1 MKTKIKRHSRSV
13 ISVILAVCM
22 LVSCMTVGL
31 IATDAAR
38 FDSDSVG
45 YGAVYVHFRDTSGN
59 DLTNGKVSG
68 GTGDTGSA
76 TFSIPSAYQG
86 QGMYVCIEATY
97 DGNAHWYGTSNSNSS
112 QNYIANGTSNWNVY
126 TGFSNSYGV
135 YYKVGSGAI
144 SVTIAYN
151 LGGTDKKITSVT
163 ETYDPA
169 CTGLAIETTD
179 NSLESLSDTFDLTAT
194 TTNAKTGV
202 TYTFYKGN
210 GEEIGHVD
218 SDNGTATLS
227 GLTQTDKSSQTY
239 YVVATKSGCSTQ
251 TSSTITITNNAV
263 SNEKTIYVGVVSFI
277 VNEAFSGDTSSLIDK
292 LKVHYWNADNQ
303 DVGDATNPTYMGT
316 QQHTV
321 SSGWN
326 DPQTFHMYR
335 FTIPADRSYMHAWL
349 DLNTDRWFGQDS
361 TTEYNTIYIYNY
373 GTSNADKADYVN
385 ETYAQSTLSINDIS
399 GATVRATY
407 NGTTIDEGGSISDI
421 PAGAQVTISVT
432 PEATG
437 KKCTAVTATPAGAT
451 ITGSGRTFTLTMPA
465 EDTTI
470 TGVTLDNAQNKKVYF
485 NNYYSRYSMVTAYAW
500 YGTPDQSRIDGEPL
514 GAWSGQTM
522 TRIAN
527 TNTWEIEVPEDC
539 PYIIFVGA
547 GGNNTNSNET
557 VGSVPYY
564 HITIPWDDR
573 TYPMYTAGKDKT
585 NPTSGGKWGNYV
597 ARDNETTVTDGDT
610 LSNNS
615 NLFHGISA
623 TMYDY
628 YVDSEHT
635 NGWLNISDPEYSK
648 SDAAFTVN
656 PYTIFNDALDGYA
669 REFGVDYP
677 LYFGDFFGAN
687 DDGNS
692 DVTKVKHG
700 SNTGEIYKN
709 WNKLINNS
717 SGLSDTETK
726 KNAVTGLSGKTLA
739 DSDIHYYESSAANEN
754 GARMAMFD
762 EDFLSGQNNQGT
774 KLAQILR
781 VSSFPIRTTSKDTY
795 THVYFDASGI
805 RNWYAQDS
813 NSIYAYFWNGS
824 VSTKVAG
831 TKTGDVFAFKI
842 PEGYENGKM
851 LFYRSNGING
861 SWNNLSDDFDVP
873 ENSSVMFSA
882 TGTTNKSSKDY
893 FTGNWGT
900 YNNASVNKHPYY
912 EYDSTGGKDNAYIQN
927 ISSDGKTAVINYYSE
942 SDNNKVYAA
951 KSGSGTAA
959 LGAAGFF
966 PFDNNGTINQV
977 GQTAHDLGFGM
988 KLEIPFTL
996 EANGQFEDGTHQVFD
1011 FSGDDDLWVFVDG
1024 KLVLDL
1030 GGDHNATTGKIDFA
1044 DKTATADNS
1053 QALGSADR
1061 NGTFEFDNS
1070 NPNTVHTMTLYYME
1084 RGMWDSNLKFGFS
1097 FHAIPN
1103 QLKTE
1108 KKVRTANINSGF
1120 YHPNNQ
1126 SGDASNESATLTAK
1140 EGRFIGKFEE
1150 TYQNEDFIITHE
1162 YKSASASEYSTAAG
1176 KEYTIG
1182 SSATKTVGSD
1192 GTYKLKN
1199 DEIAYFLKQFT
1210 SGDSIRLKE
1219 SPDETN
1225 LYNYD
1230 MSATVYDDANNEAV
1244 VTSATDAGT
1253 PFTFDFVP
1261 TSQQTI
1267 ETLNLRARFTNQMK
1281 SHNLSVSKTATGGS
1295 DNDEFTF
1302 RIKFK
1307 FGDYDYIAY
1316 PITGSKTGTGIDTKE
1331 NVTVAGDGTF
1341 TLKNGQT
1348 VLFEKIPE
1356 NAKIQIEEINIDP
1369 TYNYNGLTVSVANK
1383 TNITDGVQ
1391 FTMGTTDITAN
1402 ASNSKF
1408 SGFTVSKELK
1418 YSPSD
1423 GVFVDYPDSTTA
1435 FNIKIESSSDGN
1447 TWTALGSKAF
1457 TSSDSSRTGTLATD
1471 ANGLTTIKRGEKLS
1485 FADIAAPT
1493 YIRVTE
1499 DTADSTQEGNYLNHM
1514 PLDYQYKDMVA
1525 ANNVNTTKYGNA
1537 GGWQGISFQVSS
1549 ARVDVTITNMKPR
1562 YTYLAKYS
1570 FASRKKNVT
1579 KKTDESIFG
1588 DLDYHAG
1595 DVFTAQDLYDYTQF
1609 AMQTNYGGGSA
1620 KGIEFKSDDAKEEF
1634 FTKRTAPFDDNFRQ
1648 TVSWEIKEAVV
1659 EYHFGSSTSACQLVI
1674 SPQAAY
1680 SDLLRVS
1687 VNFYLPC
1694 ATKTNDAQDELIMDP
1709 EYYQDGLPKAKLNNG
1724 YPIANN
1730 DHIYTMLP
1738 KNTIKFADW
1747 YATNDASVHNEKT
1760 PKFVTAPLIVY
1771 DVDAQTQKYF
1781 QYWSIKTMEN
1791 DSQNSIEYA
1800 RCYSNEL
1807 NYVFFQ
1813 DSNAYAVYGDSQ
1825 ATGYENA
1832 RTIQGNQANLI
1843 FLENS
1848 RNQWNQTAENTPY
1861 TKKDWGDRVFSDFVL
1876 DFHYVTKDNQNLLLQ
1891 TIPENER
1898 ANYKAGLL
1906 IETVRDLDSTEVDK
1920 TKKMM
1925 LKTDKEIANG
1935 YRTVDNM
1942 AAQNAAMDAL
1952 IEKYKNNTALDS
1964 KYLDS
1969 AISVAKLDNKNELE
1983 YAYSFA
1989 NISQSASSEYRTETT
2004 RKDKLYRA
2012 YAYLIHIGGSED
2024 GEDVKMISAPVY
2036 FTIYD
2041 MASIV
2046 NDYDVKV
2053 TK

>member
-13 ISVILAVCM
+13 ISVLLAVCM
-22 LVSCMTVGL
+22 LVSCMTAGM
-31 IATDAAR
+31 IMTDAAKG
-38 FDSDSVG
+38 DSESVG
-45 YGAVYVHFRDTSGN
+45 ATGYEKLYIGQNSTGLTYVDTIS
-59 DLTNGKVSG
+59 TTPK
-68 GTGDTGSA
+68 
-76 TFSIPSAYQG
+76 
-86 QGMYVCIEATY
+86 
-97 DGNAHWYGTSNSNSS
+97 AHTLKKDNNWINICWSNSS
-112 QNYIANGTSNWNVY
+112 AWNNEYVWYNNGNQKPKWDISGASGVNNIDVVDNSGCYYIRINVKSEASYNFSY
-126 TGFSNSYGV
+126 TGSTAEDLTLVLTGGPDPVCSALNLSASNS
-135 YYKVGSGAI
+135 AL
-144 SVTIAYN
+144 T
-151 LGGTDKKITSVT
+151 
-163 ETYDPA
+163 
-169 CTGLAIETTD
+169 
-179 NSLESLSDTFDLTAT
+179 SLSETFTLTAT
-194 TTNAKTGV
+194 ATNVKSGSV
-202 TYTFYKGN
+202 TYKFYSNDGTL
-210 GEEIGHVD
+210 VD
-218 SDNGTATLS
+218 TVTSSNGTATTS
-227 GLTQTDKSSQTY
+227 ALTQSTKSSQKY
-239 YVVATKSGCSTQ
+239 YVTAEMSGCESK
-251 TSSTITITNNAV
+251 TSDKITVTNSAV
-263 SNEKTIYVGVVSFI
+263 SSEKTVYVGVISYI
-277 VNEAFSGDTSSLIDK
+277 VNVNFDGNTSNLLDK
-292 LKVHYWNADNQ
+292 LKIHYWNAGDQ

-465 EDTTI
+465 ENTTI
-470 TGVTLDNAQNKKVYF
+470 TGVTLDNAQDKKVYF

-564 HITIPWDDR
+564 HITIPWDLQ
-573 TYPMYTAGKDKT
+573 TNPMYTAGNDKT
-585 NPTSGGKWGNYV
+585 DPTTGGKWGKYV

-635 NGWLNISDPEYSK
+635 NGWLHISDPEYSK

-677 LYFGDFFGAN
+677 LYFGDFYG
-687 DDGNS
+687 
-692 DVTKVKHG
+692 KVKDHDASIIKVKSG
-700 SNTGEIYKN
+700 DYIGQNYHN
-709 WNKLINNS
+709 WNDLINNS
-717 SGLSDTETK
+717 YNLSDVSTK

-795 THVYFDASGI
+795 THVYFNANGI
-805 RNWYAQDS
+805 KNWYGNDS
-813 NSIYAYFWNGS
+813 RSIYAYFWNGS
-824 VSTKVAG
+824 VSTKVTG
-831 TKTGDVFAFKI
+831 TKSGDIFAFEI
-842 PEGYENGKM
+842 PEGYENGKV
-851 LFYRSNGING
+851 LFYRSNSVNG
-861 SWNNLSDDFDVP
+861 SWDNLSDDFDVP
-873 ENSSVMFSA
+873 KNSSVMFSA
-882 TGTTNKSSKDY
+882 TGTTKKSNKDY

-912 EYDSTGGKDNAYIQN
+912 EYDSTGGTDNAFIQN
-927 ISSDGKTAVINYYSE
+927 ISDDKKTAVINYYDKSK
-942 SDNNKVYAA
+942 NQIVYAA
-951 KSGSGTAA
+951 QADNTGNGK
-959 LGAAGFF
+959 AGFF

-996 EANGQFEDGTHQVFD
+996 EKNGQFEDGTPQVFD

-1030 GGDHNATTGKIDFA
+1030 GGDHNATTGQINFA
-1044 DKTATADNS
+1044 DKKATADNS
-1053 QALGSADR
+1053 QALGSAVR
-1061 NGTFEFDNS
+1061 NGTFEIDNS

-1126 SGDASNESATLTAK
+1126 NGDASNESATLTAK

-1162 YKSASASEYSTAAG
+1162 YKTTSMADYAPVAG
-1176 KEYTIG
+1176 KQYTIG

-1219 SPDETN
+1219 SPDGTN

-1244 VTSATDAGT
+1244 VTSAPDAGT
-1253 PFTFDFVP
+1253 PFTFTFVP

-1281 SHNLSVSKTATGGS
+1281 SHNLFVSKTATGGS

-1316 PITGSKTGTGIDTKE
+1316 PITGSKTGTAIDTKE

-1341 TLKNGQT
+1341 TLKKGQT

-1369 TYNYNGLTVSVANK
+1369 TYNYNGLTVSGANK

-1485 FADIAAPT
+1485 FADINTNT

-1499 DTADSTQEGNYLNHM
+1499 DTADSTQAENYLDHM

-1537 GGWQGISFQVSS
+1537 GGWQGISFQVSG

-1562 YTYLAKYS
+1562 YEYLAHYT

-1579 KKTDESIFG
+1579 KTENVSIWG
-1588 DLDYHAG
+1588 DLSYDAS
-1595 DVFTAQDLYDYTQF
+1595 DVFTAQDLYDYTEF
-1609 AMQTNYGGGSA
+1609 AIQKDYQLQDK
-1620 KGIEFKSDDAKEEF
+1620 KGIQFKDDDLKEEF
-1634 FTKRTAPFDDNFRQ
+1634 FSKKTSPYDDNFRQ
-1648 TVSWEIKEAVV
+1648 EVSWKIKEARI
-1659 EYHFGSSTSACQLVI
+1659 EYHFGDANTACQLVI
-1674 SPQAAY
+1674 TPQAKYDDSRSLA
-1680 SDLLRVS
+1680 
-1687 VNFYLPC
+1687 VNFNLPC
-1694 ATKTNDAQDELIMDP
+1694 KMKTDSTMNKLIVDESSL
-1709 EYYQDGLPKAKLNNG
+1709 ENGVPKAKFDENG
-1724 YPIANN
+1724 YPMPNN
-1730 DHIYTMLP
+1730 DGIFTLLQKDVY
-1738 KNTIKFADW
+1738 FADW
-1747 YATNDASVHNEKT
+1747 YASNGVSVKNYSGTGTT
-1760 PKFVTAPLIVY
+1760 PNFVTAPLVVY
-1771 DVDAQTQKYF
+1771 DVDSQGYKYF

-1920 TKKMM
+1920 TKKKM
-1925 LKTDKEIANG
+1925 LKTDKEIANS
-1935 YRTVDNM
+1935 YRAVDNM

-1952 IEKYKNNTALDS
+1952 IAKYKDSTALDS
-1964 KYLDS
+1964 KYLNS
-1969 AISVAKLDNKNELE
+1969 EVSVAKLDNKNELE

-2012 YAYLIHIGGSED
+2012 FAYLIHKGGGEN